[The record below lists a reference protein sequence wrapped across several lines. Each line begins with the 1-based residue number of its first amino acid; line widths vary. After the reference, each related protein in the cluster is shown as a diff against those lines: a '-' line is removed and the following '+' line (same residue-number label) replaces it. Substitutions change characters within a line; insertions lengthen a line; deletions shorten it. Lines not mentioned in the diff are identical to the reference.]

1 MTTPESVRSSHA
13 KAWVDRVSAYDL
25 EQRANPWRKK
35 LLASGRNRLLLTG
48 SVLGVL
54 VLSLGLFGPLVF
66 GGDYAHQSLR
76 NAHLPPLSKGYLLGT
91 DQFGRELLVR
101 LCVGIRVA
109 LLVAGAVTA
118 MALVAGM
125 VLGMLGGFLGGPT
138 DRTVRSVTDFIWGF
152 PLILVALLLTGGMG
166 QGLFPVI
173 LAVGIVNV
181 AAITRVVR
189 GEVVVLR
196 DMEFVEAARAAGTSK
211 FRIMWRHLLP
221 NVMAPALVLASYY
234 VAVAIIAEAGLSFI
248 GLGAQPPLPS
258 LGKMVADGRGFLRIN
273 HWESTVPG
281 LGIAA
286 LVLSVS
292 LIGDGLRDVFDPQL
306 RHEAKGFDT
315 K

>member
-1 MTTPESVRSSHA
+1 MTTPESIRSSHA
-13 KAWVDRVSAYDL
+13 EAWVDRVSAFDL

-54 VLSLGLFGPLVF
+54 VLSLGVLGPLVF

-76 NAHLPPLSKGYLLGT
+76 NAHLPPLTDGYLLGT
-91 DQFGRELLVR
+91 DQFGRDLLVR
-101 LCVGIRVA
+101 LCVGIRVSLLVAAAVTALA
-109 LLVAGAVTA
+109 LLVGI
-118 MALVAGM
+118 

-196 DMEFVEAARAAGTSK
+196 DMEFVEAARAAGVPR

-258 LGKMVADGRGFLRIN
+258 LGKMVADGRGFIRIN

-281 LGIAA
+281 LGIVA

-315 K
+315 E

>member
-1 MTTPESVRSSHA
+1 MTASGSARSSHLE
-13 KAWVDRVSAYDL
+13 AWNDRVRTFEQ

-35 LLASGRNRLLLTG
+35 LRSSVRNKLLLTG
-48 SVLGVL
+48 SLLGVL
-54 VLSLGLFGPLVF
+54 VLCLGLLGPLLF
-66 GGDYAHQSLR
+66 GADYAHQSLR
-76 NAHLPPLSKGYLLGT
+76 DAHLPPLSKGYLLGT
-91 DQFGRELLVR
+91 APFGRDLLVR
-101 LCVGIRVA
+101 LCVGIRVS

-152 PLILVALLLTGGMG
+152 PLILVAVLLAGGMG

-196 DMEFVEAARAAGTSK
+196 ETEFIEAARAAGTSK

-258 LGKMVADGRGFLRIN
+258 LGKMIADGRGFLRIN

-281 LGIAA
+281 IGIAA

-306 RHEAKGFDT
+306 RHEAKGVDT
-315 K
+315 G

>member
-1 MTTPESVRSSHA
+1 M
-13 KAWVDRVSAYDL
+13 
-25 EQRANPWRKK
+25 
-35 LLASGRNRLLLTG
+35 
-48 SVLGVL
+48 VLC
-54 VLSLGLFGPLVF
+54 LGLLGPLLF
-66 GGDYAHQSLR
+66 GADYAHQSLR
-76 NAHLPPLSKGYLLGT
+76 DAHLPPRSKGYLLGT
-91 DQFGRELLVR
+91 DQFGRDLLVR
-101 LCVGIRVA
+101 LCVGIRVS

-152 PLILVALLLTGGMG
+152 PLILVAVLLAGGMG

-196 DMEFVEAARAAGTSK
+196 ETEFIEAARAAGTSK

-258 LGKMVADGRGFLRIN
+258 LGKMIADGRGFLRIN

-281 LGIAA
+281 IGIAA

-306 RHEAKGFDT
+306 RHEAKGVDT
-315 K
+315 G

>member
-1 MTTPESVRSSHA
+1 MTGLENSRSSHA
-13 KAWVDRVSAYDL
+13 KAWDERVAAY
-25 EQRANPWRKK
+25 EEEARSNPWRKRLREFSRNK
-35 LLASGRNRLLLTG
+35 LLFTG
-48 SVLGVL
+48 SLLGILIVG
-54 VLSLGLFGPLVF
+54 LGLVGPLF
-66 GGDYAHQSLR
+66 LGSNYAGQSLR
-76 NAHLPPLSKGYLLGT
+76 NTHLPPLTEGYFLGT
-91 DQFGRELLVR
+91 DQYGRDLLVR
-101 LCVGIRVA
+101 LCIGIRVS
-109 LLVAGAVTA
+109 LFVAAAVTSIA
-118 MALVAGM
+118 LVVGMALGM
-125 VLGMLGGFLGGPT
+125 CGGFLGGYV
-138 DRTVRSVTDFIWGF
+138 DRIVRSVTDFVWGF
-152 PLILVALLLTGGMG
+152 PLILVAVLLAGGLG
-166 QGLFPVI
+166 QGLLPVI

-196 DMEFVEAARAAGTSK
+196 TKEFVEAARACGVSN

-258 LGKMVADGRGFLRIN
+258 LGKMVADGRGFLRLN

-281 LGIAA
+281 IGIAG

-306 RHEAKGFDT
+306 RHEAKGVE
-315 K
+315 KG